1 MKKLNHT
8 IFIYNMI
15 LLSCL
20 KKRTMNFAIIITVC
34 ALLLLAYIF
43 TISSSKTKIPSVI
56 LLLILGWVVKEST
69 FVFHISIPDLNPL
82 LPIIGSIGL
91 VLIVLEGSLELKLNR
106 EKLPFVRKTLI
117 TAIVPLIITA
127 LIIAFAFS
135 YILEVS
141 FKDSLSNAIPLCIIS
156 SAIAISSVGHL
167 NSFNKEFA
175 IYESSLSDII
185 GVLFFN
191 FIVLNAVIDFN
202 SVMHFGLQIVIMLL
216 ISFIATAFL
225 AFLLSKIDH
234 HVKFAPI
241 ALLIILIFAISEIYH
256 LPALIF
262 IMFFGLI
269 MENFDELERYN
280 WIRKLKP
287 KTLDGEVQKFKELIV
302 EAAFLVRSL
311 FFLLFG
317 FLMKTEDILNP
328 ETLGIAL
335 AVIILIYIIRAMQ
348 LTFFKVKL
356 MPLLFIAPR
365 GLITILLFLSI
376 PEANR
381 IPFVSKALII
391 QVIVLSAIFMM
402 IGLIFNKE
410 DKKEDKKKV
419 DDDTLSLDL
428 NVPM

>member
-1 MKKLNHT
+1 
-8 IFIYNMI
+8 
-15 LLSCL
+15 
-20 KKRTMNFAIIITVC
+20 MNFVIIITIC
-34 ALLLLAYIF
+34 TLLLLAYIF

-56 LLLILGWVVKEST
+56 LLLILGWFVKQASD
-69 FVFHISIPDLNPL
+69 VFHIVIPDLNPL
-82 LPIIGSIGL
+82 LPILGSVGL
-91 VLIVLEGSLELKLNR
+91 VLIVLEGSLELKLNK
-106 EKLPFVRKTLI
+106 EKLPFVNKTFI

-127 LIIAFAFS
+127 FIIAFAFS

-141 FKDSLSNAIPLCIIS
+141 FKDGLINAIPLCIIS

-202 SVMHFGLQIVIMLL
+202 SVMHFGLQILIMIG

-241 ALLIILIFAISEIYH
+241 ALLIILIFAVSEVYH

-269 MENFDELERYN
+269 MENFDELDKFE
-280 WIRKLKP
+280 WIHKLKP
-287 KTLDGEVQKFKELIV
+287 KQLDKEVQKFKELIM
-302 EAAFLVRSL
+302 EAAFLIRSL

-317 FLMKTEDILNP
+317 FLMKTEDVLNP
-328 ETLGIAL
+328 ETLEIAL
-335 AVIILIYIIRAMQ
+335 GIVILIYLIRSLQ
-348 LTFFKVKL
+348 LTYFKVKL

-391 QVIVLSAIFMM
+391 QVIVLSALFMM
-402 IGLIFNKE
+402 VGLIFNKQE
-410 DKKEDKKKV
+410 KEKVDKKND
-419 DDDTLSLDL
+419 DDDTLSVGLD
-428 NVPM
+428 VPL

>member
-1 MKKLNHT
+1 
-8 IFIYNMI
+8 
-15 LLSCL
+15 
-20 KKRTMNFAIIITVC
+20 MNFAIITTICV
-34 ALLLLAYIF
+34 LLLLAYIF

-56 LLLILGWVVKEST
+56 LLLILGWASKQLVD
-69 FVFHISIPDLNPL
+69 VFHIVMPDLNPL
-82 LPIIGSIGL
+82 LPILGSIGL
-91 VLIVLEGSLELKLNR
+91 VLIVLEGSLELKLTK
-106 EKLPFVRKTLI
+106 EKLPFVTKTFI

-127 LIIAFAFS
+127 IVIAFAFS
-135 YILEVS
+135 YILEVD
-141 FKDSLSNAIPLCIIS
+141 FKDGLINAIPLCIIS

-167 NSFNKEFA
+167 NSFNKEFT

-202 SVMHFGLQIVIMLL
+202 SVMNFGLQILIMIL
-216 ISFIATAFL
+216 ISFVATAFL

-241 ALLIILIFAISEIYH
+241 ALLIILIFAVSEIYH

-269 MENFDELERYN
+269 MENFDELDRFK
-280 WIRKLKP
+280 WIHKLKP
-287 KTLDGEVQKFKELIV
+287 KQLDKEVHKFKELII
-302 EAAFLVRSL
+302 EAAFLIRSL

-328 ETLGIAL
+328 ETFGIAL
-335 AVIILIYIIRAMQ
+335 GICALIYLIRAVQ
-348 LTFFKVKL
+348 LAYFKVKL

-376 PEANR
+376 PEVNR

-391 QVIVLSAIFMM
+391 QVIVISALFMM

-410 DKKEDKKKV
+410 EKKATKKNNEDNLTV
-419 DDDTLSLDL
+419 DLD
-428 NVPM
+428 VPI

>member
-1 MKKLNHT
+1 
-8 IFIYNMI
+8 
-15 LLSCL
+15 
-20 KKRTMNFAIIITVC
+20 MNFVIIITIC
-34 ALLLLAYIF
+34 SLLILAYIF

-56 LLLILGWVVKEST
+56 LLLILGWVVKQASD
-69 FVFHISIPDLNPL
+69 VFHIIIPDLNPL
-82 LPIIGSIGL
+82 LPILGSIGL
-91 VLIVLEGSLELKLNR
+91 VLIVLEGSLELKLNK

-127 LIIAFAFS
+127 FVIAFAFS
-135 YILEVS
+135 YFLEVG

-167 NSFNKEFA
+167 SVFNKEFA

-202 SVMHFGLQIVIMLL
+202 SVMHFGLQIVIMIG

-225 AFLLSKIDH
+225 ALLLSKIDH

-241 ALLIILIFAISEIYH
+241 ALLIILIFAVSEIYH

-269 MENFDELERYN
+269 MENFDELDKFE
-280 WIRKLKP
+280 WIHRLKP
-287 KTLDGEVQKFKELIV
+287 KQLDKEVQKFKELIT
-302 EAAFLVRSL
+302 EAAFLIRSL

-328 ETLGIAL
+328 ETLEIAL
-335 AVIILIYIIRAMQ
+335 GIIILIYLIRALQ
-348 LTFFKVKL
+348 LTYFKVKL

-391 QVIVLSAIFMM
+391 QVIVLSSLFMM
-402 IGLIFNKE
+402 IGLIFNKKE
-410 DKKEDKKKV
+410 KDIVDNKKET
-419 DDDTLSLDL
+419 DTLSVDLD
-428 NVPM
+428 VPI

>member
-1 MKKLNHT
+1 
-8 IFIYNMI
+8 
-15 LLSCL
+15 
-20 KKRTMNFAIIITVC
+20 MNFVIIITIC
-34 ALLLLAYIF
+34 TLLLLAYIF

-56 LLLILGWVVKEST
+56 LLLILGWFVKQASD
-69 FVFHISIPDLNPL
+69 VFHIVIPDLNPL
-82 LPIIGSIGL
+82 LPILGSVGL
-91 VLIVLEGSLELKLNR
+91 VLIVLEGSLELKLNK
-106 EKLPFVRKTLI
+106 EKLPFVNKTFI

-127 LIIAFAFS
+127 FIIAFAFS

-141 FKDSLSNAIPLCIIS
+141 FKDGLINAIPLCIIS

-202 SVMHFGLQIVIMLL
+202 SVMHFGLQILIMIG

-241 ALLIILIFAISEIYH
+241 ALLIILIFAVSEVYH

-269 MENFDELERYN
+269 MENFDELDKFE
-280 WIRKLKP
+280 WIHKLKP
-287 KTLDGEVQKFKELIV
+287 KALDKEVQKFKELIT
-302 EAAFLVRSL
+302 EAAFLIRSL

-317 FLMKTEDILNP
+317 FLMKTEDVLNP
-328 ETLGIAL
+328 ETFGIAL
-335 AVIILIYIIRAMQ
+335 GVIVLIYLIRAMQ
-348 LTFFKVKL
+348 LAFFKVKL

-391 QVIVLSAIFMM
+391 QVIVLSALFMM
-402 IGLIFNKE
+402 VGLIFNKQE
-410 DKKEDKKKV
+410 KEVVDKKN
-419 DDDTLSLDL
+419 DDTLSVDLD
-428 NVPM
+428 VPL

>member
-1 MKKLNHT
+1 
-8 IFIYNMI
+8 
-15 LLSCL
+15 
-20 KKRTMNFAIIITVC
+20 MNFAIIITIC
-34 ALLLLAYIF
+34 SLLLLAYIF

-56 LLLILGWVVKEST
+56 LLLILGWVAKQLT
-69 FVFHISIPDLNPL
+69 DIFHIIIPDLNPL
-82 LPIIGSIGL
+82 LPILGSVGL
-91 VLIVLEGSLELKLNR
+91 VLIVLEGSLELKLNK
-106 EKLPFVRKTLI
+106 EKLPFVNKTFI

-127 LIIAFAFS
+127 AIIAFAFS
-135 YILEVS
+135 YILDVS
-141 FKDSLSNAIPLCIIS
+141 FKDGLINAIPLCIIS

-167 NSFNKEFA
+167 NAFNKEFA

-202 SVMHFGLQIVIMLL
+202 SVMHFGLQILL
-216 ISFIATAFL
+216 MIFISFAATAFL
-225 AFLLSKIDH
+225 AFLLSRINH

-241 ALLIILIFAISEIYH
+241 VLLIILIFAVSEVYH

-269 MENFDELERYN
+269 MENFDELDKFQ
-280 WIRKLKP
+280 WIHKLKP
-287 KTLDGEVQKFKELIV
+287 KQLDKEVQKFKELIV
-302 EAAFLVRSL
+302 EAAFLIRSL

-317 FLMKTEDILNP
+317 FLMKTEDVLNP

-335 AVIILIYIIRAMQ
+335 GVCLLIYLIRALQ
-348 LTFFKVKL
+348 LAYFKVNL

-391 QVIVLSAIFMM
+391 QVIVLSALFMM
-402 IGLIFNKE
+402 IGLIFNKT
-410 DKKEDKKKV
+410 DKKK
-419 DDDTLSLDL
+419 DNKSSDEETLTIDID
-428 NVPM
+428 VPI

>member
-1 MKKLNHT
+1 
-8 IFIYNMI
+8 
-15 LLSCL
+15 
-20 KKRTMNFAIIITVC
+20 MNFVIIITIC
-34 ALLLLAYIF
+34 TLLLLAYIF

-56 LLLILGWVVKEST
+56 LLLILGWVVKQASD
-69 FVFHISIPDLNPL
+69 VFHIVIPDLNPL
-82 LPIIGSIGL
+82 LPILGSVGL
-91 VLIVLEGSLELKLNR
+91 VLIVLEGSLELKLNK

-127 LIIAFAFS
+127 FVIAFAFS
-135 YILEVS
+135 YILEVE
-141 FKDSLSNAIPLCIIS
+141 FKDGLINAIPLCIIS

-191 FIVLNAVIDFN
+191 FIVLNSIIDFN
-202 SVMHFGLQIVIMLL
+202 SVMHFGLQILLMML
-216 ISFIATAFL
+216 ISFVATAFL

-241 ALLIILIFAISEIYH
+241 ALLIILIFAVSEIYH

-269 MENFDELERYN
+269 MENFDELERFD
-280 WIRKLKP
+280 WIKKLKP
-287 KTLDGEVQKFKELIV
+287 KQLDKEVQKFKELIT
-302 EAAFLVRSL
+302 EAAFLIRSL

-328 ETLGIAL
+328 ETLEIAL
-335 AVIILIYIIRAMQ
+335 GIIILIYLIRALQ
-348 LTFFKVKL
+348 LKYFKVKL

-376 PEANR
+376 PEVNR

-391 QVIVLSAIFMM
+391 QVIVLSALFMM
-402 IGLIFNKE
+402 VGLIFNKQE
-410 DKKEDKKKV
+410 KEVLEKEKE
-419 DDDTLSLDL
+419 DTLSVDLD
-428 NVPM
+428 VPL

>member
-1 MKKLNHT
+1 
-8 IFIYNMI
+8 
-15 LLSCL
+15 
-20 KKRTMNFAIIITVC
+20 MNFAIIITIC
-34 ALLLLAYIF
+34 SLLLLAYIF

-56 LLLILGWVVKEST
+56 LLLILGWVAKQLADA
-69 FVFHISIPDLNPL
+69 FHIVIPDLNPL
-82 LPIIGSIGL
+82 LPILGSVGL
-91 VLIVLEGSLELKLNR
+91 VLIVLEGSLELKLNK
-106 EKLPFVRKTLI
+106 EKLPFVSKTFI

-127 LIIAFAFS
+127 FIIAFAFS

-141 FKDSLSNAIPLCIIS
+141 FKDGLINAIPLCIIS

-191 FIVLNAVIDFN
+191 FIVLNAVIDLN
-202 SVMHFGLQIVIMLL
+202 SVMHFGLQILIMIG
-216 ISFIATAFL
+216 ISFVATAFL
-225 AFLLSKIDH
+225 AFLLSRINH

-241 ALLIILIFAISEIYH
+241 ALLIILIFAVSEVYH

-269 MENFDELERYN
+269 MENFDELDKYE
-280 WIRKLKP
+280 WIHKLKP
-287 KTLDGEVQKFKELIV
+287 KALDKEVQKFKELII
-302 EAAFLVRSL
+302 EAAFLIRSL

-335 AVIILIYIIRAMQ
+335 GIIVLIYLIRAMQ
-348 LTFFKVKL
+348 LAVFKVKL

-376 PEANR
+376 PEVNR

-391 QVIVLSAIFMM
+391 QVIVLSALFMM
-402 IGLIFNKE
+402 VGLMFNKQE
-410 DKKEDKKKV
+410 KEVVDKKKEE
-419 DDDTLSLDL
+419 TLSVDLD
-428 NVPM
+428 VPI